1 MLLSDWGEFGTKK
14 RLLIYFAMVYMVIWV
29 ICKLVNI
36 QELFGRQ
43 ELFVVDA

>member
-14 RLLIYFAMVYMVIWV
+14 RLLIYFAMVYMVI
-29 ICKLVNI
+29 CKLFNI

-43 ELFVVDA
+43 ELFVLDA